1 MNLQFIKYF
10 VALANTLNFTKASE
24 QVFVVQSTFSAGIKK
39 LEEHFGVKLFERDK
53 RNVKLTQEGETFL
66 PKAMELLKLWN
77 DIEIGFQVKENEPI
91 LISFVQN
98 ILLDAIL
105 ESINQYKVAYPFS
118 EVNIVEK
125 KDAELLHLLLNEQL
139 DVLFVDYEI
148 EHENIDFQFITIE
161 KLVFAM
167 NKKHPLSNKKS
178 IPLSILKEEP
188 FIERSFCAMYD
199 ELTEKLKEIN
209 IKPQK
214 VFTAPNNGTVS
225 TLVASGMGISLMPMP
240 TFKTENVVYLPIE
253 DAPITRDIYLAWNK
267 DLVKRKHTV
276 KNFIEACVKNL

>member
-1 MNLQFIKYF
+1 MNLQFVKYF

-24 QVFVVQSTFSAGIKK
+24 QVFVVQSTFSSGIKK

-53 RNVKLTQEGETFL
+53 RNVKLTQEGEAFL

-161 KLVFAM
+161 KLVFAI
-167 NKKHPLSNKKS
+167 NEKHPLSNKKS

-276 KNFIEACVKNL
+276 KNFIDACVKNL